1 MQIENHGFN
10 LTELGKSIISFF
22 SEGNSYY
29 STFKPLV
36 DSFLKKQ
43 IKINYYTLD
52 SNDKILKI
60 KNKYLKSKYLGF
72 KYLAYFRFALIECD
86 YLISTTPNIGNLNY
100 PLKKPKMVKNLVH
113 VFHSVSDISI
123 YREGSLDFYDSVILT
138 GEFQKKSIREIEK
151 VRNLNSKKL
160 IPLGAPYLDY
170 LIQKKDN
177 NNNNN
182 RKTVLIGSSWGDK
195 GCLKN
200 YGFEFIRRLSEKKF
214 NIIIRPHPYSM
225 KIEKT
230 FILNLK
236 KQLEKINN
244 IKWDES
250 INPSKSMNES
260 DILISDTSSL
270 RFDFL
275 LIHKKPVITL
285 EIKKNDMLGYE
296 RKYLSKNWTDTSSFE
311 IGPVITKK
319 TIDQIDEKILLLLN
333 NFDRSKIDNYISKTI
348 YNFGTGSDSIANY
361 FEKLKTNDK
370 QV

>member
-10 LTELGKSIISFF
+10 LTELEKSIISFF

-113 VFHSVSDISI
+113 IFHSVSDISI

-151 VRNLNSKKL
+151 VRNLKPKKL
-160 IPLGAPYLDY
+160 IPLGVPYIDY

-177 NNNNN
+177 TNNN
-182 RKTVLIGSSWGDK
+182 RKTILIGSSWGDK

-200 YGFEFIRRLSEKKF
+200 YGFEYIRKLSEENY

-225 KIEKT
+225 KIEKK

-236 KQLEKINN
+236 KKLEKIKN

-296 RKYLSKNWTDTSSFE
+296 RKHLPENWTDTSNFE

-319 TIDQIDEKILLLLN
+319 TIGQINDKILLLLN
-333 NFDRSKIDNYISKTI
+333 NFDRTKIDNYISKTI

-361 FEKLKTNDK
+361 FEKLQTN
-370 QV
+370 